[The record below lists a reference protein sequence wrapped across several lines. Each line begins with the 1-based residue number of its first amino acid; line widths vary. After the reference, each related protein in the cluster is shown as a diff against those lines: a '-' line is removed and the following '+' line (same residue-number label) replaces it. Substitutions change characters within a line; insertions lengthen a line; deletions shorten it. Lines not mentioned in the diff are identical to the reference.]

1 MSQLF
6 NTQNLE
12 VMIKVFKDKKIKS
25 LIENICNEHHMICKT
40 EDSNMGYL
48 WYMYTDGTKKGD
60 FKPFIF
66 LSELNL
72 LVKTKY
78 ITEDEK
84 QNMLGMLLS
93 DDDDNA
99 HLTGY
104 SIVTLRNK
112 RIEEMGLWTL
122 ENVIY
127 KDINYTIDI
136 ISPDTFLTKL

>member
-1 MSQLF
+1 
-6 NTQNLE
+6 
-12 VMIKVFKDKKIKS
+12 MIKYFKDQKIRS
-25 LIENICNEHHMICKT
+25 LIENICHEHHGVCKV

-48 WYMYTDGTKKGD
+48 WYMYTHGNKKGD
-60 FKPFIF
+60 FRPFIF

-104 SIVTLRNK
+104 SIFTLRTK

-122 ENVIY
+122 DNVIY
-127 KDINYTIDI
+127 KDINYTRDI
-136 ISPDTFLTKL
+136 ISPETFLSQKG